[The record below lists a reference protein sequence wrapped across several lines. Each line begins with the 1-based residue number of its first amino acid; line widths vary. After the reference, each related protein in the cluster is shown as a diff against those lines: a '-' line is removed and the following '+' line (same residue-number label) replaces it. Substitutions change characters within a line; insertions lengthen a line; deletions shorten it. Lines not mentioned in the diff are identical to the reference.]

1 MAQARQIGK
10 IVISLDRAPIA
21 AEPTAVGPG
30 TDLRANAT
38 YLITG
43 GLSGFGA
50 VVAES
55 MALKGARNLV
65 LMGRKGAASPEA
77 RQAIA
82 VMRKNGANVVVVRGD
97 VSQEKDVR
105 RVVAYIARKMPP
117 LRGVIHAAG
126 IYDDGTLLHLNAE
139 RFSRVLAPKVRGGWL
154 LHRATL
160 NLPLDFFVLFS
171 SAAAVV
177 GNPGQGNYVAANV
190 FLDALAHQRHALGL
204 PALAINWGL
213 LTEVGYSART
223 KRVQEHFTR
232 LGWTGMSPRQA
243 VHMLARVMQTLSPQ
257 LTVAR
262 INWSRV
268 PEWMANAPRYSLL
281 MGEALRSQVERTD
294 DATWVREAL
303 LHAAPGEKRK
313 VIEDH
318 LGREI
323 AKALRTQVSKLD
335 VDKPLTEL
343 GLDSLM
349 VVELVTRVD
358 RQLGAAVPAGKLM
371 GSSTIARLAE
381 VLLEVLTGTSAP
393 APIQDVPA
401 STREVV
407 VWENEITLDPGIA
420 FNPSPVDHSRSV
432 NPQAVFLTGS
442 TDFLSTFLMRDL
454 CRTTRAEIYC
464 LCTALDVALA
474 RSQIQ
479 TEFNRYKIAVD
490 MRRIVPV
497 LGDLAQPLFGQ
508 SRSQFTEL
516 AGKVDAIFHN
526 GALVNHLATYARL
539 RAANVVATNSAIRMA
554 AAGRGKP
561 VHYVS
566 SLSVLAAQTGPGTLP
581 ASENDP
587 LANTGRLAGG
597 YPQSRWVAEKIL
609 ELARARGVTAN
620 VYRPGL
626 LIGETDSDLAPPDNL
641 VWWILE
647 LCLQMGCGPKI
658 ETNTFLT
665 PVDYVSAS
673 IVSLARVL
681 ALANGTFHLINS
693 KGSTIREILQAAQSF
708 GYELD
713 LVTSTQ
719 WEARLDAMVDP
730 PADNPLFPYL
740 VLVPRKVRA
749 MFYDFRTWPQIDCRA
764 TDKHTSNLGL
774 SCPPVN
780 EAQLHRHFDCFV
792 RNGFIPGPLRQGAER
807 SEPAV
812 CVPAQTVHLE

>member
-1 MAQARQIGK
+1 
-10 IVISLDRAPIA
+10 
-21 AEPTAVGPG
+21 
-30 TDLRANAT
+30 
-38 YLITG
+38 
-43 GLSGFGA
+43 
-50 VVAES
+50 
-55 MALKGARNLV
+55 
-65 LMGRKGAASPEA
+65 
-77 RQAIA
+77 
-82 VMRKNGANVVVVRGD
+82 
-97 VSQEKDVR
+97 
-105 RVVAYIARKMPP
+105 
-117 LRGVIHAAG
+117 
-126 IYDDGTLLHLNAE
+126 
-139 RFSRVLAPKVRGGWL
+139 
-154 LHRATL
+154 
-160 NLPLDFFVLFS
+160 
-171 SAAAVV
+171 
-177 GNPGQGNYVAANV
+177 
-190 FLDALAHQRHALGL
+190 
-204 PALAINWGL
+204 
-213 LTEVGYSART
+213 
-223 KRVQEHFTR
+223 
-232 LGWTGMSPRQA
+232 
-243 VHMLARVMQTLSPQ
+243 
-257 LTVAR
+257 
-262 INWSRV
+262 
-268 PEWMANAPRYSLL
+268 
-281 MGEALRSQVERTD
+281 
-294 DATWVREAL
+294 
-303 LHAAPGEKRK
+303 
-313 VIEDH
+313 
-318 LGREI
+318 
-323 AKALRTQVSKLD
+323 
-335 VDKPLTEL
+335 
-343 GLDSLM
+343 
-349 VVELVTRVD
+349 
-358 RQLGAAVPAGKLM
+358 
-371 GSSTIARLAE
+371 
-381 VLLEVLTGTSAP
+381 
-393 APIQDVPA
+393 
-401 STREVV
+401 
-407 VWENEITLDPGIA
+407 
-420 FNPSPVDHSRSV
+420 
-432 NPQAVFLTGS
+432 
-442 TDFLSTFLMRDL
+442 
-454 CRTTRAEIYC
+454 
-464 LCTALDVALA
+464 
-474 RSQIQ
+474 
-479 TEFNRYKIAVD
+479 
-490 MRRIVPV
+490 VPV